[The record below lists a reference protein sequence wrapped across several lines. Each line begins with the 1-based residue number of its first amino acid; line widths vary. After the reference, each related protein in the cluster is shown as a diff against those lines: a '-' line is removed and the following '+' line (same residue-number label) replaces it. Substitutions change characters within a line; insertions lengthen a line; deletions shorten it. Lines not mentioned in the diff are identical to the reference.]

1 MTNDREEDDNFGQ
14 IIRNTILSFKSQIQ
28 VHWYDLQMKALKY
41 QSNRTKYDQNIS
53 KTYYSLQLLL
63 SVTKNK

>member
-28 VHWYDLQMKALKY
+28 VHWHDLQIKALKY

-53 KTYYSLQLLL
+53 KTYYSLQLLS